1 MRLTDAQALVSTAK
15 ASANNGISAAVA
27 NAQMRQTYQMLQTE
41 IQSLQETVDTSAS
54 ELQTMV
60 KAAAL
65 LSSVSEEN
73 TNQILNSIIE
83 VINKALA
90 VLFPNDP
97 KTVDITRSLYR
108 ETHPHYNL
116 VLKTNTGVTR
126 AFNQSGTGLAQII
139 SFLFTTCLIDA
150 RKGRNIMVMDELLNG
165 LHPGAKS
172 IVANLM
178 LALTKRTHD
187 PFQFVCVEYSMDI
200 GKQYEVRKG
209 ELADGLSIITPWEG
223 MLPYYAHQA
232 ALTNDAVGGTQ

>member
-1 MRLTDAQALVSTAK
+1 MNISGAMALVNTAK
-15 ASANNGISAAVA
+15 ANANAGISAAVA
-27 NAQMRQTYQMLQTE
+27 NSQMRQTYQNLQSE
-41 IQSLQETVDTSAS
+41 IQVLQEDVDLSAS
-54 ELQTMV
+54 TLKTMV
-60 KAAAL
+60 KAATL
-65 LSSVSEEN
+65 LSSVSEDC
-73 TNQILNSIIE
+73 TNQILNSIVE

-97 KTVDITRSLYR
+97 KTVEITRSLYR

-116 VLKTNTGVTR
+116 VLKTKSGVPR

-139 SFLFTTCLIDA
+139 SFLFTACLIDS
-150 RKGRNIMVMDELLNG
+150 RNGRNIMVMDELLSG

-187 PFQFVCVEYSMDI
+187 PFQFICVEYSMDI

-209 ELADGLSIITPWEG
+209 ELENGLSVVTPWEG
-223 MLPYYAHQA
+223 VMPYYAQQA
-232 ALTNDAVGGTQ
+232 TANNIAGGAE

>member
-1 MRLTDAQALVSTAK
+1 MNITNAFALANSARTNANDGLSTVLANTRVRATYQNLQSEIAELQSKIDTDAEK
-15 ASANNGISAAVA
+15 
-27 NAQMRQTYQMLQTE
+27 LQT
-41 IQSLQETVDTSAS
+41 L
-54 ELQTMV
+54 V

-73 TNQILNSIIE
+73 TNQILNAVID

-97 KTVDITRSLYR
+97 KTVEITRSLYR

-116 VLKTNTGVTR
+116 VLKTKSGVTR

-139 SFLFTTCLIDA
+139 SFLFTTCLIDS
-150 RKGRNIMVMDELLNG
+150 RKGRNIMVMDELLSG
-165 LHPGAKS
+165 LHPGAKG
-172 IVANLM
+172 IVSNLM
-178 LALTKRTHD
+178 LALSKRKHD

-209 ELADGLSIITPWEG
+209 ELENGLSIVEPWQG
-223 MLPYYAHQA
+223 VLPYYAQQA
-232 ALTNDAVGGTQ
+232 TVASMAGGVV